1 MEKKKLQESST
12 LLAALQLIRQPFVI
26 DSFFLLHAK
35 PFYKRIAL
43 CVAVTLIHVIN
54 EASESFRKMHEKILW
69 QEK

>member
-1 MEKKKLQESST
+1 MEISPALHGLQPT
-12 LLAALQLIRQPFVI
+12 RQPFVI